1 MELKPGYKQTEIG
14 VIPEDWDFVQLKN
27 CIDLKNGY
35 AFQSVYFSDRG
46 EVLLTPGNFS
56 RTGGLQFDSTN
67 TKQYNGKFPKDSV
80 LSYGDLLLVMTDLT
94 PDCKLLGKPAIVK
107 TKEPLLHNQRIAKVV
122 NNQRKAVNGFLFYVF
137 LSEHYLRYLKDRA
150 TGSTVRHTSL
160 RIISSF
166 RTALPPKKEQIAVSK
181 TLSDIDSLITS
192 IEKLIEKKKLIKQG
206 VMQELLTGKRRIPG
220 FSGEWET
227 MRYGDIFQFISS
239 ANYTREDLTD
249 TGSIRYIHYGDI
261 HTKFENYVDLSDASI
276 PTIQDCKLKNYP
288 LLETGDL
295 IMVDASEDYSGVG
308 KSVEVINQNGCKA
321 ISGLHTILLR
331 DTSKTFADGYRA
343 FIHSIPSVK
352 AQLDF
357 YATGMKV
364 YSISKGNLAIIEI
377 PVPPKDEQEAIVN
390 AIGSFV
396 DEIKALEVRLAKSTL
411 LKQAMMQELLT
422 GRIRLI

>member
-192 IEKLIEKKKLIKQG
+192 IEKLIEKKKLIMQG
-206 VMQELLTGKRRIPG
+206 VMQELLTGKRRLPG
-220 FSGEWET
+220 FRREWET
-227 MRYGDIFQFISS
+227 KRLGDVSVVIMGQSPDSKYYNADSKGIPLIQGN
-239 ANYTREDLTD
+239 A
-249 TGSIRYIHYGDI
+249 DI
-261 HTKFENYVDLSDASI
+261 QN
-276 PTIQDCKLKNYP
+276 
-288 LLETGDL
+288 
-295 IMVDASEDYSGVG
+295 G
-308 KSVEVINQNGCKA
+308 KSVSRIWTKSITKECQKGAILITVRAPVGSVGISSSRACLGRGVCAVQPYSVNERYLYWQLKFSEDKWNESQQGSTFTSVNSNQIKDFCILCPTSFDEQAAIADVIE
-321 ISGLHTILLR
+321 
-331 DTSKTFADGYRA
+331 D
-343 FIHSIPSVK
+343 
-352 AQLDF
+352 
-357 YATGMKV
+357 
-364 YSISKGNLAIIEI
+364 IEI
-377 PVPPKDEQEAIVN
+377 
-390 AIGSFV
+390 
-396 DEIKALEVRLAKSTL
+396 EIDLHIKQLNKQIL
-411 LKQAMMQELLT
+411 LKQATMQELLT